1 MNKPGALPNVA
12 LGAAEQKDLA
22 MQKKTRQAKSAPSG
36 AHQRSR
42 PQPEARPI
50 LDEGVLGLLFD
61 SLTSVQAAV
70 VSATEGM
77 PYRTLRQ
84 AMALGEQEK
93 HELTRATQAVV
104 AKHPAFFLEHKNA
117 LEFAT
122 VFMAINA
129 AHMDHLLSLISQS
142 DGAPTPAAAETLGQH
157 VCSASEAVA
166 VALIVLAP
174 LGVFALVLLIQR
186 LRRK

>member
-1 MNKPGALPNVA
+1 MN
-12 LGAAEQKDLA
+12 
-22 MQKKTRQAKSAPSG
+22 AKSANSG
-36 AHQRSR
+36 TRQRSH

-50 LDEGVLGLLFD
+50 LDERVLGLLFD

-84 AMALGEQEK
+84 GIALGEQEK

-104 AKHPAFFLEHKNA
+104 AKHPTFFLEHKNA

-122 VFMAINA
+122 VFTAINT
-129 AHMDHLLSLISQS
+129 AHMDHLLSLVGQA
-142 DGAPTPAAAETLGQH
+142 DGSPAPVAAETLEGH

-174 LGVFALVLLIQR
+174 LGVLALVLLIQR